1 MFHRLA
7 GLLLA
12 LTTVLLAQD
21 PATTPAKPK
30 EERGIQV
37 RVLAEQAPEA
47 LGKVC
52 LVFGEAKSDTFIL
65 PVNGLSAPIPVPAR
79 TMALKMADK
88 DVSLCNLTLPE
99 AGKSF
104 AIILVVAKPSG
115 YSPIIVRTD
124 DPAFKAGDV
133 LFINRS
139 DKTILGKLG
148 DTAMAVKPGTTQQ
161 SRPTGAKEN
170 TYYDI
175 ALGTRDAAGDKV
187 LSTTRW
193 PIDNT
198 LRSYLFFF
206 TTADGRTSYRAVDEF
221 VPPAK

>member
-1 MFHRLA
+1 MLHRLA

-12 LTTVLLAQD
+12 LTTMLAAQE
-21 PATTPAKPK
+21 PAAPAKPK
-30 EERGIQV
+30 EERGVQV
-37 RVLAEQAPEA
+37 RVLAEQAPDSI
-47 LGKVC
+47 GKVC
-52 LVFGEAKSDTFIL
+52 FTFGEAKSDTFTL

-79 TMALKMADK
+79 AMALKMADK

-175 ALGTRDAAGDKV
+175 ALGTRDSTGDKV

-193 PIDNT
+193 PVDNT

-206 TTADGRTSYRAVDEF
+206 TTVDGRTTYRAVDEF

>member
-12 LTTVLLAQD
+12 LTTALPAQD
-21 PATTPAKPK
+21 PSTPAKPK
-30 EERGIQV
+30 EENGVQV
-37 RVLAEQAPEA
+37 RVLAEQAPQA

-52 LVFGEAKSDTFIL
+52 LVFGEAKSDSFTL
-65 PVNGLSAPIPVPAR
+65 PVNGLSAPIPVPVRA
-79 TMALKMADK
+79 MALKMADK

-175 ALGTRDAAGDKV
+175 ALGTRDASGDKV

-206 TTADGRTSYRAVDEF
+206 NTADGRTTYRAVDEF